1 MKKVSISIDKL
12 ESSCYN
18 LSEVVFVTID
28 AMMETL
34 ARAFSYI
41 LPIVGVIAL
50 VYLILFLKQ
59 LIETLKQVSKTLDTA
74 NDQLKKLD
82 APLKTAENISNTVDE
97 VNQTARDAFMNVVG
111 AVSENVQ
118 NAKDWIQVKKA
129 GKESLEKKEDE

>member
-1 MKKVSISIDKL
+1 M
-12 ESSCYN
+12 
-18 LSEVVFVTID
+18 VFVTID
-28 AMMETL
+28 AMMKTL
-34 ARAFSYI
+34 ARAFGYI

-111 AVSENVQ
+111 ALSENVQ
-118 NAKDWIQVKKA
+118 NAKDWIQAKKT
-129 GKESLEKKEDE
+129 GKESIETKEDE

>member
-1 MKKVSISIDKL
+1 M
-12 ESSCYN
+12 
-18 LSEVVFVTID
+18 TID
-28 AMMETL
+28 AMMRTL
-34 ARAFSYI
+34 ALAFSYV

-97 VNQTARDAFMNVVG
+97 VNQTAKDAFMNVVG
-111 AVSENVQ
+111 ALSENVQ
-118 NAKDWIQVKKA
+118 NAKDWLQAKKA
-129 GKESLEKKEDE
+129 GKESIETKEDE